1 MSSRPG
7 SLAGSKLKAAVQLE
21 SCSVGVPEALLC
33 VACLDRPK
41 STVIVSCKHSVYCIK
56 CDNEYNLK
64 HHAKKECPICRK
76 EYKKTMPIF
85 FA

>member
-1 MSSRPG
+1 MSSKPN
-7 SLAGSKLKAAVQLE
+7 SLAGSKLKTVGFDSA
-21 SCSVGVPEALLC
+21 VGVPEALLC

-41 STVIVSCKHSVYCIK
+41 STVIISCKHSVYCIK

-64 HHAKKECPICRK
+64 HHMKKECPICRK